1 MDKRNSILIEDCL
14 KEGITKEK
22 ITQMIEKRDIVDWSV
37 ETAHRIIKKEESATT
52 ASLPE
57 N

>member
-1 MDKRNSILIEDCL
+1 LIEDCI

-22 ITQMIEKRDIVDWSV
+22 ISLMIEKRDIVDWSV
-37 ETAHRIIKKEESATT
+37 ETALRIIKKEESATT
-52 ASLPE
+52 ATLPE

>member
-1 MDKRNSILIEDCL
+1 MIEDCL

-37 ETAHRIIKKEESATT
+37 ETALRLIKKEESATT
-52 ASLPE
+52 TSLPE